1 MASKAAGTRRDRR
14 KRRRRLPL
22 RPSPLLSAQAAGLR
36 YVSDQQPGIRRVR
49 SGRGFR
55 YLSPDG
61 QPIRDPAELRR
72 FRSLAIPPAWTE
84 VWICPSPRGHIQVTG
99 RDAKGR
105 KQYRYHPAW
114 QAVRDET
121 KYGRL
126 IAFGAI
132 LPALRARVAAD
143 LARPGL
149 PREKVLATIVDLLE
163 TSYIRVGNDEYAR
176 TNGSYGLTT
185 LESTHVQVEGCT
197 VRFQFRGKSGKE
209 HAVDV
214 RDRRV
219 ARVIR
224 RCQSLPG
231 QILFQYQ
238 DAAGELRSVD
248 SDDVNAYLREAAGE
262 DFTAKDFRTWAG
274 TLLAA
279 TTLALAEPPRS
290 DAEAKREVA
299 AAIKEVAARLGN
311 TSAVCRRAYVH
322 PAILQAYQDGT
333 LRSYWTAPLGTTSEL
348 DGLTADER
356 AVLRVLHAAEAA
368 LDRAAAG

>member
-1 MASKAAGTRRDRR
+1 M
-14 KRRRRLPL
+14 
-22 RPSPLLSAQAAGLR
+22 SAQAAGLR
-36 YVSDQQPGIRRVR
+36 HVSDAQPGIRRLR

-55 YLSPDG
+55 YVGVDG
-61 QPIRDPAELRR
+61 QAIREPAELRR

-84 VWICPSPRGHIQVTG
+84 VWICPSPRGHVQATG

-105 KQYRYHPAW
+105 KQYRYHPVW

-121 KYGRL
+121 KYSRL
-126 IAFGAI
+126 IAFAEA
-132 LPALRARVAAD
+132 LPALRTRVAED

-149 PREKVLATIVDLLE
+149 PRAKVLATIVDLLE

-185 LESTHVQVEGCT
+185 LESTHVKVEGCT

-209 HAVDV
+209 HVV
-214 RDRRV
+214 NIRDRRV
-219 ARVIR
+219 ARIIR

-238 DAAGELRSVD
+238 EEAGELRTVD
-248 SDDVNAYLREAAGE
+248 SEDVNEYLREIAGA

-274 TLLAA
+274 TVLAA
-279 TTLALAEPPRS
+279 ATLARAEPPHS
-290 DAEAKREVA
+290 EAEAKREVA
-299 AAIKEVAARLGN
+299 GAIKEVAARLG
-311 TSAVCRRAYVH
+311 TTPAVCRRAYVH

-333 LRSYWTAPLGTTSEL
+333 LRSYWTTPVAAASEREEPSP
-348 DGLTADER
+348 DER
-356 AVLRVLHAAEAA
+356 AVWRLLSAADAAPDRVAAS
-368 LDRAAAG
+368 